1 MQVELR
7 DIRKYFGLVRA
18 NDGISL
24 TLEGGRI
31 YGLLGENGAGKS
43 TLMKILSGY
52 QPLDSGVILLDGDEV
67 AFDSPA
73 AALSGGVGML
83 YQDPLDMPPF
93 TVIENYQLGRDK
105 HLRLD
110 NKSAS
115 NELKQIT
122 GRYNFELDQ
131 EASIDSLSLGERQ
144 QLELVRLLAG
154 GARVLILDEPTTGIS
169 AEQKE
174 MLFNSMR
181 TMAHQEGRTLILVSH
196 KLNEVQDLCDYA
208 FVLRRGQLVG
218 EIDIPCP
225 NEKLVEM
232 MFGQIPAR
240 SQRQAF
246 VLGRTMLEIKDLT
259 LADHRLTVSDI
270 NLSVNAGEVFGLA
283 GLEGSGQGQL
293 IKGCAGLLKPE
304 KGYIFLE
311 GMEITRWSYHRRRA
325 SRIAYLAAGRLEEGL
340 VAGLSL
346 TEHLVLAQKKHKFFI
361 DWDSARSLM
370 AERIK
375 EYQIVGRP
383 GSTAD
388 ELSGGNQQ
396 RLLFGLLNRP
406 LKLLLLE
413 HPTRGLD
420 VRSTN
425 YTWELLYKRRQE
437 GTAILFMSADLDEII
452 ERSDRI
458 AVFFGGRMSRIVDAK
473 NTTADELGYMIGGQT

>member
-1 MQVELR
+1 MQVELQN
-7 DIRKYFGLVRA
+7 IHKYFGLVRA

-24 TLEGGRI
+24 DLEGGRI

-52 QPLDSGVILLDGDEV
+52 QPQDSGQILLDGAEV

-105 HLRLD
+105 HWPLR
-110 NKSAS
+110 KRSAS
-115 NELKQIT
+115 RELQEIT
-122 GRYNFELDQ
+122 SRYNFELDQ
-131 EASIDSLSLGERQ
+131 EAFIESLSMGERQ

-181 TMAHQEGRTLILVSH
+181 TMAHEEGRTLILVSH
-196 KLNEVQDLCDYA
+196 KLEEVQELCDLA

-218 EIDIPCP
+218 EIEIPCP
-225 NEKLVEM
+225 NERLVEM
-232 MFGQIPAR
+232 MFGRIPER
-240 SQRQAF
+240 SQRESF
-246 VLGRTMLEIKDLT
+246 VLGRPILEIKDLEIS
-259 LADHRLTVSDI
+259 DHRLSINDI
-270 NLSVNAGEVFGLA
+270 NLTVNAGEVFGLA
-283 GLEGSGQGQL
+283 GLEGSGQTQL

-304 KGYIFLE
+304 HGQILLE
-311 GMEITRWSYHRRRA
+311 GKEINKWSYHHRQK
-325 SRIAYLAAGRLEEGL
+325 SGIAYVAAGRLEEGL
-340 VAGLSL
+340 VAGLTL
-346 TEHLVLAQKKHKFFI
+346 TEHLVLAQPKQRFFI

-370 AERIK
+370 QERIK

-383 GSTAD
+383 DSTAD

-396 RLLFGLLNRP
+396 RLLFGLLNKP
-406 LKLLLLE
+406 QKLLLLDN
-413 HPTRGLD
+413 PTRGLD

-425 YTWELLYKRRQE
+425 YTWELLYQRRHE
-437 GTAILFMSADLDEII
+437 ATAILFMSADLDEII

-473 NTTADELGYMIGGQT
+473 TTTADELGHMIGGQS

>member
-1 MQVELR
+1 MQIELR
-7 DIRKYFGLVRA
+7 DIRKTFGLVRA

-24 TLEGGRI
+24 DLEGGRI

-52 QPLDSGVILLDGDEV
+52 QRQDSGQILLDDAEI
-67 AFDSPA
+67 AFESPA

-93 TVIENYQLGRDK
+93 TVIENFQLGRDK
-105 HLRLD
+105 RLPLH

-115 NELKQIT
+115 AELREIT

-131 EASIDSLSLGERQ
+131 EALIESLSLGERQ

-174 MLFNSMR
+174 MLFSSMR
-181 TMAHQEGRTLILVSH
+181 TMAREEGRTLILVSH
-196 KLNEVQDLCDYA
+196 KLEEVQDLCDYA
-208 FVLRRGQLVG
+208 FVLRGGHLVG
-218 EIDIPCP
+218 EIEIPCP

-232 MFGQIPAR
+232 MFGHIPVR
-240 SQRQAF
+240 SRRQSF
-246 VLGRTMLEIKDLT
+246 VLGRSILQIKDLKVS
-259 LADHRLTVSDI
+259 DRRLTISDI

-304 KGYIFLE
+304 NGQILLE
-311 GMEITRWSYHRRRA
+311 GKEVNNWSFHRRQK
-325 SRIAYLAAGRLEEGL
+325 SGIAYVAAGRLEEGL
-340 VAGLSL
+340 VAGLTL
-346 TEHLVLAQKKHKFFI
+346 TEHLVLAQPKHRFFI
-361 DWDSARSLM
+361 DWAGARSLM
-370 AERIK
+370 KERIQ
-375 EYQIVGRP
+375 EYQIIGRP
-383 GSTAD
+383 DSKAD

-425 YTWELLYKRRQE
+425 YTWELLYLRRQE
-437 GTAILFMSADLDEII
+437 ATAILFLSADLDEII
-452 ERSDRI
+452 ERCDRI

-473 NTTADELGYMIGGQT
+473 TTTADELGYMIGGQA